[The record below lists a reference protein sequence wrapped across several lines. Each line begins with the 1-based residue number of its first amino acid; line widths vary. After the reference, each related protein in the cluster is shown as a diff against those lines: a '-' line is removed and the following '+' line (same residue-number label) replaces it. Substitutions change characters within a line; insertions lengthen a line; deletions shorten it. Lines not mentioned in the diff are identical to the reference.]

1 MRSLVV
7 SITSVALSLL
17 CGACPLQVD
26 ILNAAPRVTWVA
38 VQPPVD
44 AIAEV
49 TVWVSDQD
57 GDPVDLEAGW
67 MSDGSSA
74 ATPLELEPGGHGTV
88 GLTTH
93 EALFDPNGQPHLL
106 LWDTTDAAASAS
118 VRLVFVPDDQESGR
132 GWEARSPA
140 FGLADGLPEPVEV
153 EWIEP

>member
-1 MRSLVV
+1 MLVR
-7 SITSVALSLL
+7 LL
-17 CGACPLQVD
+17 LIPLLAGPCLVQT
-26 ILNAAPRVTWVA
+26 APRAPRA
-38 VQPPVD
+38 VRAQGVD
-44 AIAEV
+44 PLRAAMATSNELGGPFDTLIA
-49 TVWVSDQD
+49 Q
-57 GDPVDLEAGW
+57 LE
-67 MSDGSSA
+67 DA